1 MNRMTGEEFLQ
12 SKDIWNHPTLTDRNN
27 KECYDV
33 AELLEEYAT
42 GEPKRKPLSYG
53 ILPLTKEEIQ
63 ELSKIIGKRV
73 ELVGIVNDTI
83 FISYFVESAGE
94 YGGEETPS
102 IRAIAYLLER
112 FELTTNN

>member
-42 GEPKRKPLSYG
+42 GEPKRKPLSDG
-53 ILPLTKEEIQ
+53 TLPLTNGEMSELCEIMGYQ
-63 ELSKIIGKRV
+63 NICKIFYDNKLHFKCFDKGW
-73 ELVGIVNDTI
+73 GIITDVKA
-83 FISYFVESAGE
+83 VL
-94 YGGEETPS
+94 
-102 IRAIAYLLER
+102 YLAER
-112 FELTTNN
+112 FDLTGKK

>member
-42 GEPKRKPLSYG
+42 GEPKRKPLSDGTLPMTDGELDSLAKILDTHKIYG
-53 ILPLTKEEIQ
+53 VRLIFEKLEYKDYEGYCYYHE
-63 ELSKIIGKRV
+63 
-73 ELVGIVNDTI
+73 IVNI
-83 FISYFVESAGE
+83 K
-94 YGGEETPS
+94 
-102 IRAIAYLLER
+102 AIAYLLER
-112 FELTTNN
+112 FELIKED

>member
-1 MNRMTGEEFLQ
+1 MSE
-12 SKDIWNHPTLTDRNN
+12 KI
-27 KECYDV
+27 K
-33 AELLEEYAT
+33 ELLDTVKVTDWSQIGDRIDEIKLMLDNIKK
-42 GEPKRKPLSYG
+42 PKRKPLSDG
-53 ILPLTKEEIQ
+53 TLPLTKEEIQ